1 MIWIL
6 FLGCVSEKFWLV
18 VEFDSVLDFSV
29 LLLLDEFDWK
39 VWFFFFLGVWKW
51 FVFVGGLNSCF
62 FWDWEIIGG
71 FVFFDGVWN
80 FKKIVFI
87 IVFMLWKFLLF
98 IGFKNIG

>member
-6 FLGCVSEKFWLV
+6 FFGCVRENFWLV

-29 LLLLDEFDWK
+29 LLLLDEFDWIM
-39 VWFFFFLGVWKW
+39 WFFFFLGVLVKW
-51 FVFVGGLNSCF
+51 LVFVGGLNSCF
-62 FWDWEIIGG
+62 FCDWEIIKG

-87 IVFMLWKFLLF
+87 IVFMLFLLF
-98 IGFKNIG
+98 IGFENME